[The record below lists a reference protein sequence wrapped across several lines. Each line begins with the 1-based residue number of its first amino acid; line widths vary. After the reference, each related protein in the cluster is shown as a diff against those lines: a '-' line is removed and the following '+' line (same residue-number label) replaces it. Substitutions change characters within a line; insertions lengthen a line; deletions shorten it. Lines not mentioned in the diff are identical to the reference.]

1 VLFHFCLAAEIG
13 KIRAA
18 IGIGDADVHEAPNAG
33 ALGGVEQYLR
43 VGERLRKGEMRR
55 LVEPDPV
62 GVDQDVEATER
73 LFEQVGPRE
82 IIGKRL
88 DGFAKRISTVR

>member
-1 VLFHFCLAAEIG
+1 MCSSFATEIG

-18 IGIGDADVHEAPNAG
+18 VGIGDADVYEAPNAG
-33 ALGGVEQYLR
+33 ALGSVEQYLG
-43 VGERLRKGEMRR
+43 VGERLRKGEMRW
-55 LVEPDPV
+55 LVEPNPV

-73 LFEQVGPRE
+73 LFQQVRPRK

-88 DGFAKRISTVR
+88 DGFAKRISAVR

>member
-1 VLFHFCLAAEIG
+1 
-13 KIRAA
+13 
-18 IGIGDADVHEAPNAG
+18 VHEAPNAG

-55 LVEPDPV
+55 LVEPNPV

-73 LFEQVGPRE
+73 LFECGRE
-82 IIGKRL
+82 KL
-88 DGFAKRISTVR
+88 